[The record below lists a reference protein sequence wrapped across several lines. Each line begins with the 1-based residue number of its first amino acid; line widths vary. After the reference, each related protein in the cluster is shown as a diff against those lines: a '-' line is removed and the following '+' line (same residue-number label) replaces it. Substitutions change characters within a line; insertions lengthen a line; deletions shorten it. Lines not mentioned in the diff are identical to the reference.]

1 VIFGA
6 DDDNVDNPVIQPE
19 GAVDQ
24 SLNNADAID
33 GKNGDDVLIGLLGSD
48 TIRGGKGNDVIIGG
62 TEQGSQPNSDIM
74 YGDEGND
81 VNLWRGGDGSDAF
94 VGGRDIDALVFGNI
108 DRDASNIPIVS
119 PATGRHEKTGLPSAD
134 VTGQGGFCTLDDVRG
149 QGSGYEF
156 LVRFF
161 ARATGNLLVT
171 VRTAEVEQVFC
182 TSQAGGAITF
192 ADLTAPPAR
201 NSSRSLSA
209 RSRSSTRSSAR
220 SSADPQWHDR
230 LQHLK
235 HVHGQNDRVT
245 RELRLGGR
253 GLRHGKQPVRVG
265 GRLVPRSTA
274 CGSWSD
280 SVSPTRD
287 LRCRRGSRHRR
298 ARGAAARRW
307 PSHGAVCRPAL
318 GRGHF
323 PADQGGR
330 RARR

>member
-1 VIFGA
+1 MSVRNREGITLRAATAALALAAALAASPATAAFLSGTNGDDVIFGA

-192 ADLTAPPAR
+192 ADLTAPSPEFVEVSLGEVAKL
-201 NSSRSLSA
+201 NSL
-209 RSRSSTRSSAR
+209 
-220 SSADPQWHDR
+220 
-230 LQHLK
+230 
-235 HVHGQNDRVT
+235 
-245 RELRLGGR
+245 
-253 GLRHGKQPVRVG
+253 VRQII
-265 GRLVPRSTA
+265 R
-274 CGSWSD
+274 
-280 SVSPTRD
+280 
-287 LRCRRGSRHRR
+287 
-298 ARGAAARRW
+298 
-307 PSHGAVCRPAL
+307 
-318 GRGHF
+318 
-323 PADQGGR
+323 
-330 RARR
+330 